1 MMGTMAHTIRRHAES
16 SNYFIL
22 TYAFAQD
29 ERLSIAARGALL
41 DVLSRP
47 PDWRIELEVM
57 RAMFKIGRDKLQG
70 IMAEWRRVGY
80 ARLDLIRGE
89 NGQITGSEY
98 VISSRPE
105 FADEDRKPE
114 NPVPGAGNLKNRPP
128 EKPEAGK
135 AGSKEKIENIKK
147 IDSPLNPPAP
157 SADVP
162 PSDAPEEAS
171 FEEFERA
178 FGFDATTPLE
188 PARRTFA
195 GLSAS
200 DRRAAIRAAPVY
212 AAECRR
218 RNQTRAKPHTWLRQ
232 RGWEPIEKFSA
243 QAANKAECNQVWL
256 PKGSA
261 EFEAWDQH
269 LRKTTGKRLPSEF
282 FPSHKAE
289 GWFKPTKFPPM
300 HLPPATTRFVD
311 RTHHG

>member
-1 MMGTMAHTIRRHAES
+1 MGAMAHTIRRRAES
-16 SNYFIL
+16 SDFVQIPNA
-22 TYAFAQD
+22 TARD
-29 ERLSIAARGALL
+29 RELSLEARGALV
-41 DVLSRP
+41 DILSRP
-47 PDWRIELEVM
+47 PDWRIELEVL
-57 RAMFKIGRDKLQG
+57 RAEWNIGRDKMQK
-70 IMAEWRRVGY
+70 IMAEWRRAGY
-80 ARLDLIRGE
+80 ARLDLNRGE
-89 NGQITGSEY
+89 NGQIKGSEY

-105 FADEDRKPE
+105 FADEDREPE
-114 NPVPGAGNLKNRPP
+114 NPVLGAENLKNRLPVSP
-128 EKPEAGK
+128 AAGK
-135 AGSKEKIENIKK
+135 PGSNTKTENITKT
-147 IDSPLNPPAP
+147 DSPLNPPAP
-157 SADVP
+157 SADLP
-162 PSDAPEEAS
+162 SSDAPEEAS

-218 RNQTRAKPHTWLRQ
+218 RNQTRTKPHTWLRQ

-243 QAANKAECNQVWL
+243 LAASKAKCNQVWL

-269 LRKTTGKRLPSEF
+269 LRRTTGNRLPSMF
-282 FPSHKAE
+282 SPALKAE